1 MDYEFIRDE
10 YGNLSA
16 QFSMGHEAIGRW
28 FSQELGIDQAAIAEL
43 LVKIDRLEQRR
54 LSQYRIEGDEYQ
66 LRLNWDQIEV
76 LAMAL
81 EIEVDEELPESTNLY
96 DQELFS
102 ECGLQ
107 DFKQAVLRWQEFV
120 RSNKSKGQSN

>member
-1 MDYEFIRDE
+1 MDYEFTRDE
-10 YGNLSA
+10 YGKVFA

-28 FSQELGIDQAAIAEL
+28 FSQELGTDQAALVEL
-43 LVKIDRLEQRR
+43 LERIDALEQRKIG
-54 LSQYRIEGDEYQ
+54 QHRIEGDEYQ

-81 EIEVDEELPESTNLY
+81 EIDVDEELPESTNLY

-107 DFKQAVLRWQEFV
+107 DFKQAVLRWQEFIISN
-120 RSNKSKGQSN
+120 RSRR